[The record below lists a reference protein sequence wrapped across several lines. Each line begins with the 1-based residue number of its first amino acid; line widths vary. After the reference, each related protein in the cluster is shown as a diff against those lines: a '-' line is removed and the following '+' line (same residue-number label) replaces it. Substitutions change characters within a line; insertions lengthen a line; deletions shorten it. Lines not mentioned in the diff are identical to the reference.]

1 MQAIWRGFWTE
12 DTLVDALFG
21 CSFAPGGHGD
31 LAEGLTE
38 AFIDTFGRLEQSQAE
53 AIDGLPPA
61 RDFGDKVAAGV
72 ANEPAA
78 GSESD
83 AEAGSEAEAD

>member
-1 MQAIWRGFWTE
+1 M
-12 DTLVDALFG
+12 
-21 CSFAPGGHGD
+21 
-31 LAEGLTE
+31 TE

-72 ANEPAA
+72 ADDPAA

-83 AEAGSEAEAD
+83 AEAGPEAEAD